1 MRLTSEQRN
10 RIERAAS
17 INGQS
22 ASQWALG
29 HLMEAASHDI
39 REAHII
45 KLSDDAYNDFIAALD
60 EPMPKAMAELL
71 DKEPDWK

>member
-1 MRLTSEQRN
+1 
-10 RIERAAS
+10 
-17 INGQS
+17 
-22 ASQWALG
+22 
-29 HLMEAASHDI
+29 MEAASHDI